1 MPSTYKDLYLRVND
15 LHLPVW
21 NEVTA
26 QQIYLQEMPEH
37 MRKLLW
43 PVTQCSG
50 KGQIGRYVGSQDV
63 FTGTDAFLA
72 AVHSFT
78 GDHISWMAL

>member
-1 MPSTYKDLYLRVND
+1 
-15 LHLPVW
+15 
-21 NEVTA
+21 
-26 QQIYLQEMPEH
+26 

-63 FTGTDAFLA
+63 FTGRVAFLA
-72 AVHSFT
+72 AVQSFT
-78 GDHISWMAL
+78 SDHISWLVL